1 MPTKRPASR
10 GSSSA
15 PAAKK
20 TTAKKAAKKAP
31 ARKQAPQRPVVT
43 ASTPP
48 SQQGAVLQQAV
59 AVEAPVVPAV
69 VPTDPGWMP
78 ALEVL
83 YARALA
89 FAEGRAHEAPRL
101 GVEDVPGPVR
111 ELQEA
116 LPLDD
121 VDLSILMIAAA
132 PALEVAFEEVF
143 AALNR
148 EPDAVG
154 PTVDTVMQLAGL
166 DPLDGAD
173 RSRFSD
179 TSVMRVLNLI
189 ETGPANRGLLR
200 QVVKVPE
207 QVVRYLLDDWR
218 PDPSTVRAL
227 RAPDR
232 DPLHPGLLPEVE
244 LPDSLPAVLRARAGT
259 AALDH
264 VRLQTLAA
272 LDREPM
278 IFDAALLDL
287 GKDAHETTLR
297 TCARDASMLGT
308 VLAFDYRTAAPDVPV
323 VDALSFF
330 THIGAPF
337 IAIVDTRR
345 HLGPWEMAAITIP
358 LPTLAQREEWW
369 RILAPASDLALART
383 ATHLEPEDILH
394 AAASPQERVL
404 AKASGSLRRSR
415 VQTIAP
421 EVSLADVIVDDRV
434 REQLTSLADR
444 VRYRT
449 VVIDEWRM
457 RPGGGR
463 GRGVTALFAGAS
475 GTGKTMSAEALA
487 GELGVPLFKV
497 DLASVVDKYIGET
510 EKNLEEVF
518 RSVENDDGVLLFDEA
533 DALFGKRSDVSDA
546 RDRYANIEVAY
557 LLQRIE
563 QFDGLAIL
571 TTNLRA
577 NLDEAFQRRLDAIVD
592 FEEPDADARFT
603 IWARALGP
611 FEGTVAD
618 EDLRSLAAI
627 DITGGSIRSIVV
639 SAAYYAAADGRA
651 LSRSHLLRGLQE
663 EWRKAGRLNFPAG
676 QFAEWM

>member
-1 MPTKRPASR
+1 MATE
-10 GSSSA
+10 SA
-15 PAAKK
+15 
-20 TTAKKAAKKAP
+20 
-31 ARKQAPQRPVVT
+31 
-43 ASTPP
+43 
-48 SQQGAVLQQAV
+48 
-59 AVEAPVVPAV
+59 
-69 VPTDPGWMP
+69 PTDPGWLP

-83 YARALA
+83 YARARA
-89 FAEGRAHEAPRL
+89 FADGRAHEAPRL
-101 GVEDVPGPVR
+101 EVDYVPAPVR

-116 LPLDD
+116 LPVDE
-121 VDLSILMIAAA
+121 VDLSILMIAAC
-132 PALEVAFEEVF
+132 PALDVAFEEVF
-143 AALNR
+143 AAINR

-166 DPLDGAD
+166 DPLDGTD
-173 RSRFSD
+173 RSRFAD
-179 TSVMRVLNLI
+179 TSIMRILNLI
-189 ETGPANRGLLR
+189 ETGPTNRGLLR

-207 QVVRYLLDDWR
+207 QVVRYLLDDWQ
-218 PDPSTVRAL
+218 PDPATVRAL
-227 RAPDR
+227 RVPDR
-232 DPLHPGLLPEVE
+232 DPLTWDLLPEVDI
-244 LPDSLPAVLRARAGT
+244 PDTLPAVLRARAGT
-259 AALDH
+259 AVLDH
-264 VRLQTLAA
+264 VRLQTYAA

-278 IFDAALLDL
+278 VFDASILDL
-287 GKDAHETTLR
+287 GKEAHEATLR
-297 TCARDASMLGT
+297 SCARDASMLGT
-308 VLAFDYRTAAPDVPV
+308 VLVYDYRTASPDVSV

-337 IAIVDTRR
+337 IAIVDSRR
-345 HLGPWEMAAITIP
+345 HLGHWEKAAVTVP
-358 LPTLAQREEWW
+358 LPTLAQREGWW
-369 RILAPASDLALART
+369 QTLAPESDLELART
-383 ATHLEPEDILH
+383 ATHLEPEDILQ
-394 AAASPQERVL
+394 AGSSPQQRVL
-404 AKASGSLRRSR
+404 AKASGTVRRSR

-421 EVSLADVIVDDRV
+421 EVSLDDVIVGDRI
-434 REQLTSLADR
+434 REQLSSLANR

-475 GTGKTMSAEALA
+475 GTGKSMSAEALA

-592 FEEPDADARFT
+592 FEEPDAEARQT

-611 FEGTVAD
+611 FEGTVEEAD
-618 EDLRSLAAI
+618 LKALAGL
-627 DITGGSIRSIVV
+627 DITGGSIRSAVV
-639 SAAYYAAADGRA
+639 SAAYYAAADHAPMTRV
-651 LSRSHLLRGLQE
+651 HLLRGLQE
-663 EWRKAGRLNFPAG
+663 EWRKAGRLNFPIG
-676 QFAEWM
+676 DFDGWR

>member
-1 MPTKRPASR
+1 MPSKRTP
-10 GSSSA
+10 
-15 PAAKK
+15 AKK
-20 TTAKKAAKKAP
+20 TSAAKKAP
-31 ARKQAPQRPVVT
+31 ARRSAPAKKAPARKLAAQAP
-43 ASTPP
+43 A
-48 SQQGAVLQQAV
+48 
-59 AVEAPVVPAV
+59 
-69 VPTDPGWMP
+69 VPTNAAQQESVAPRVTPADPGWMP

-83 YARALA
+83 YGRALA
-89 FAEGRAHEAPRL
+89 FAEGRPQEAPRL
-101 GVEDVPGPVR
+101 SAEDVPSALND
-111 ELQEA
+111 LQEA
-116 LPLDD
+116 LPLDE

-132 PALEVAFEEVF
+132 PALEVAFESVF
-143 AALNR
+143 ATLNR
-148 EPDAVG
+148 EQDAVG

-173 RSRFSD
+173 RSRFAD
-179 TSVMRVLNLI
+179 TSIMRVLNLI
-189 ETGPANRGLLR
+189 ETGPPTRGLLR

-207 QVVRYLLDDWR
+207 QVVRFLLDDWQ
-218 PDPSTVRAL
+218 PDPTTVRAL
-227 RAPDR
+227 RVPDR
-232 DPLHPGLLPEVE
+232 EPLDAALLPDVE
-244 LPDSLPAVLRARAGT
+244 IPDTLPAVLRARAGT

-264 VRLQTLAA
+264 VRQQTMGA

-278 IFDAALLDL
+278 VFDASLLDL
-287 GKDAHETTLR
+287 TKDAHEATLR

-308 VLAFDYRTAAPDVPV
+308 VLVFDYRTAAPDVPI

-345 HLGPWEMAAITIP
+345 HLGPWEKAAVTIP
-358 LPTLAQREEWW
+358 LPTLAQREGWW
-369 RILAPASDLALART
+369 QMLAPGSDLELART
-383 ATHLEPEDILH
+383 ATHLEPEDILQ
-394 AAASPQERVL
+394 AGATPQQRVL
-404 AKASGSLRRSR
+404 AKASGSARRSR

-421 EVSLADVIVDDRV
+421 EVSLTDVIVDDRI

-475 GTGKTMSAEALA
+475 GTGKSMSAEALA

-592 FEEPDADARFT
+592 FEEPDADARLI
-603 IWARALGP
+603 IWSKALGP
-611 FEGTVAD
+611 FEGTVAKA
-618 EDLRSLAAI
+618 DLKKLAGL
-627 DITGGSIRSIVV
+627 DITGGSIRSAVV
-639 SAAYYAAADGRA
+639 SAAYYAAADHAAMTRA
-651 LSRSHLLRGLQE
+651 HLLRGLQE
-663 EWRKAGRLNFPAG
+663 EWRKAGRLNFPASD
-676 QFAEWM
+676 FAGWV

>member
-1 MPTKRPASR
+1 MPTKPTPAKK
-10 GSSSA
+10 SS
-15 PAAKK
+15 AAKK
-20 TTAKKAAKKAP
+20 VPARKPAPAKKAP
-31 ARKQAPQRPVVT
+31 ARKAAPV
-43 ASTPP
+43 AST
-48 SQQGAVLQQAV
+48 
-59 AVEAPVVPAV
+59 APVPAV
-69 VPTDPGWMP
+69 EPAAAHPAPLSPPQPDPGWVP

-89 FAEGRAHEAPRL
+89 FTEGRPHEAPRL
-101 GVEDVPGPVR
+101 NTDDVPGPVR

-121 VDLSILMIAAA
+121 VDLSILMIATA
-132 PALEVAFEEVF
+132 PALDVAFETVF
-143 AALNR
+143 SSLNR

-179 TSVMRVLNLI
+179 TSIMRVLNLI
-189 ETGPANRGLLR
+189 ETGPTNRGLLR

-207 QVVRYLLDDWR
+207 QVVRFLLDDWR
-218 PDPSTVRAL
+218 PEPTTVRAL
-227 RAPDR
+227 CAPER
-232 DPLHPGLLPEVE
+232 DPLDAALLPDVDI
-244 LPDSLPAVLRARAGT
+244 PDTLPAVLRARAGT

-264 VRLQTLAA
+264 VRQQTLTA
-272 LDREPM
+272 LGREPM
-278 IFDAALLDL
+278 VFDASLLDL
-287 GKDAHETTLR
+287 GKDAHEATLR
-297 TCARDASMLGT
+297 ACARDASMLGT
-308 VLAFDYRTAAPDVPV
+308 VLVLDYRAAASDVPV

-330 THIGAPF
+330 AHIGAPF
-337 IAIVDTRR
+337 IALVDTRR
-345 HLGPWEMAAITIP
+345 HLGPWEKAAVTIP
-358 LPTLAQREEWW
+358 LPTLAQREGWW
-369 RILAPASDLALART
+369 QTLAPESDLELART
-383 ATHLEPEDILH
+383 ATHLEPEDILQ
-394 AAASPQERVL
+394 AGATPQERVL
-404 AKASGSLRRSR
+404 AKASGAVRRSR

-421 EVSLADVIVDDRV
+421 EVSLDDVIVDDRI

-475 GTGKTMSAEALA
+475 GTGKSMSAEALA

-592 FEEPDADARFT
+592 FEEPDADARLT
-603 IWARALGP
+603 IWAKALGP
-611 FEGTVAD
+611 FEGTVAKA
-618 EDLRSLAAI
+618 DLKKLAGL
-627 DITGGSIRSIVV
+627 DITGGSIRSAVV
-639 SAAYYAAADGRA
+639 SAAYYAAADHASMTRE
-651 LSRSHLLRGLQE
+651 HLLRGLQE
-663 EWRKAGRLNFPAG
+663 EWRKAGRLNFPIGDFDGWRPA
-676 QFAEWM
+676 